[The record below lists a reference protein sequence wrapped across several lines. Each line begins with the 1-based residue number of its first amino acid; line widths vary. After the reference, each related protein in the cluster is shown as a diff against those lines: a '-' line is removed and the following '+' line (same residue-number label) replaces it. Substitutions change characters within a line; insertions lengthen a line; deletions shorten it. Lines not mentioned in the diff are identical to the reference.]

1 MGVEE
6 GGRVGGGG
14 EGERGDSTAGGGGAA
29 VDWVGGDCA
38 GGAEVAEGCEEGE

>member
-14 EGERGDSTAGGGGAA
+14 GGERGDSTAGGGGAA
-29 VDWVGGDCA
+29 VDWVGGDGV
-38 GGAEVAEGCEEGE
+38 GGTEVAEGCEEGE